1 MKLGQKISELRKK
14 NHLSQEALAQKMNV
28 SRQAVSKW
36 ESNQSIPDIEKI
48 VDLSEL
54 FGVTTDYLLKN
65 GTPSFEVTNTSKD
78 EQEDESLPVLKDE
91 QIEQYLKVAKKANH
105 YESLAPALFFLAF
118 AVFQAFLTLQ
128 VIFSNVDR
136 IFQTIGFVLAII
148 TIAYGV
154 GSFVNAKLI
163 MREFKDINQN
173 QFTLT
178 NKQKDNL
185 TFIKQDFRKNN
196 NKRIISAVVLTI
208 LAFIPPIVISEMHT
222 GDNLS
227 VPLVAVIF
235 ILLSLASYELT
246 YYAVQASALSRI
258 SLSKK
263 ILSKQ
268 DRDLLTFNSV
278 ISWVIIFSSYILF
291 SHYISY
297 SLANLLFCFSLV
309 AYVVATLIFFKKK
322 AH

>member
-1 MKLGQKISELRKK
+1 
-14 NHLSQEALAQKMNV
+14 
-28 SRQAVSKW
+28 
-36 ESNQSIPDIEKI
+36 
-48 VDLSEL
+48 
-54 FGVTTDYLLKN
+54 
-65 GTPSFEVTNTSKD
+65 
-78 EQEDESLPVLKDE
+78 
-91 QIEQYLKVAKKANH
+91 
-105 YESLAPALFFLAF
+105 
-118 AVFQAFLTLQ
+118 
-128 VIFSNVDR
+128 
-136 IFQTIGFVLAII
+136 
-148 TIAYGV
+148 
-154 GSFVNAKLI
+154 
-163 MREFKDINQN
+163 
-173 QFTLT
+173 
-178 NKQKDNL
+178 
-185 TFIKQDFRKNN
+185 
-196 NKRIISAVVLTI
+196 
-208 LAFIPPIVISEMHT
+208 MHT

>member
-173 QFTLT
+173 QFTL
-178 NKQKDNL
+178 L
-185 TFIKQDFRKNN
+185 IS
-196 NKRIISAVVLTI
+196 KRIISHLSNKISGKTI
-208 LAFIPPIVISEMHT
+208 ISASF
-222 GDNLS
+222 LQLFS
-227 VPLVAVIF
+227 RSWPLF
-235 ILLSLASYELT
+235 R
-246 YYAVQASALSRI
+246 Q
-258 SLSKK
+258 SLSAKC
-263 ILSKQ
+263 IL
-268 DRDLLTFNSV
+268 
-278 ISWVIIFSSYILF
+278 VIIYQ
-291 SHYISY
+291 
-297 SLANLLFCFSLV
+297 CR
-309 AYVVATLIFFKKK
+309 
-322 AH
+322 